1 MLREDLS
8 RNFGFLLNDVARLMR
23 TAYDRRIRKLG
34 LTRAQWWV
42 LTHLYRSNG
51 VSQTELAETLE
62 IEKPTLGR
70 LLDRLE
76 AKGWVRREHDASDR
90 RVWRVHLT
98 DEVEPALRTMR
109 NDRRG
114 TAARCAHRDQRRRAR
129 ALRRHAARDQ
139 GKPPVTGTHR
149 RQAGARAAAARC
161 AAGASAAVALY
172 FYAQGGRHLETE
184 NAYVKAHI
192 VAVSAEVAGRVAE
205 VAVRDNQAVA
215 QGQLLFRIDTRAFR
229 DGARARQRAAG
240 ERAHRRGNPARRAT
254 AWRSPT
260 PPRPRSASASWP
272 CSWSASGA

>member
-1 MLREDLS
+1 MFREDLS

-109 NDRRG
+109 KI
-114 TAARCAHRDQRRRAR
+114 AAE
-129 ALRRHAARDQ
+129 LRRDAL
-139 GKPPVTGTHR
+139 TGI
-149 RQAGARAAAARC
+149 
-161 AAGASAAVALY
+161 SAAERERFVDTLLAIK
-172 FYAQGGRHLETE
+172 E
-184 NAYVKAHI
+184 NL
-192 VAVSAEVAGRVAE
+192 R
-205 VAVRDNQAVA
+205 
-215 QGQLLFRIDTRAFR
+215 
-229 DGARARQRAAG
+229 
-240 ERAHRRGNPARRAT
+240 
-254 AWRSPT
+254 
-260 PPRPRSASASWP
+260 
-272 CSWSASGA
+272 

>member
-51 VSQTELAETLE
+51 VTQTELAETLE

-98 DEVEPALRTMR
+98 EEVEPALRTMR
-109 NDRRG
+109 KI
-114 TAARCAHRDQRRRAR
+114 AAE
-129 ALRRHAARDQ
+129 LRRDAL
-139 GKPPVTGTHR
+139 TGI
-149 RQAGARAAAARC
+149 
-161 AAGASAAVALY
+161 SAAERERFVDTLLAIK
-172 FYAQGGRHLETE
+172 E
-184 NAYVKAHI
+184 N
-192 VAVSAEVAGRVAE
+192 
-205 VAVRDNQAVA
+205 VR
-215 QGQLLFRIDTRAFR
+215 
-229 DGARARQRAAG
+229 
-240 ERAHRRGNPARRAT
+240 
-254 AWRSPT
+254 
-260 PPRPRSASASWP
+260 
-272 CSWSASGA
+272 

>member
-1 MLREDLS
+1 MPSMLREDLS

-51 VSQTELAETLE
+51 VSQTELADTLE

-109 NDRRG
+109 AI
-114 TAARCAHRDQRRRAR
+114 AAE
-129 ALRRHAARDQ
+129 LRRDAL
-139 GKPPVTGTHR
+139 
-149 RQAGARAAAARC
+149 AGI
-161 AAGASAAVALY
+161 SAAERERFVDTLLAIK
-172 FYAQGGRHLETE
+172 E
-184 NAYVKAHI
+184 NL
-192 VAVSAEVAGRVAE
+192 R
-205 VAVRDNQAVA
+205 
-215 QGQLLFRIDTRAFR
+215 
-229 DGARARQRAAG
+229 
-240 ERAHRRGNPARRAT
+240 
-254 AWRSPT
+254 
-260 PPRPRSASASWP
+260 
-272 CSWSASGA
+272 

>member
-51 VSQTELAETLE
+51 VTQTELAETLE

-98 DEVEPALRTMR
+98 DEVGPALRTMR
-109 NDRRG
+109 
-114 TAARCAHRDQRRRAR
+114 AIAKE
-129 ALRRHAARDQ
+129 LRRDAL
-139 GKPPVTGTHR
+139 TGI
-149 RQAGARAAAARC
+149 
-161 AAGASAAVALY
+161 SAAERERFVDTLLAIK
-172 FYAQGGRHLETE
+172 E
-184 NAYVKAHI
+184 NL
-192 VAVSAEVAGRVAE
+192 R
-205 VAVRDNQAVA
+205 
-215 QGQLLFRIDTRAFR
+215 
-229 DGARARQRAAG
+229 
-240 ERAHRRGNPARRAT
+240 
-254 AWRSPT
+254 
-260 PPRPRSASASWP
+260 
-272 CSWSASGA
+272 